1 MRFARWIAVMVIGA
15 GVACTGRPPA
25 TNAPTA
31 PAPARARRGADS
43 TRALALTS
51 PPRYATGREVYQIAS
66 TGTVV
71 VVGDSNAHPDTISTA
86 SVVRFDSR
94 WTATGLEVTGSVTSG
109 RTTGSTT
116 GSTGSLVPFS
126 ATVDTANARVRF
138 ASDSSPSAVSCP
150 VANGA
155 ALANVR
161 EFLASV
167 PRSLSPGAS
176 WSDTVTTVTCRGGI
190 PVTTTAR
197 RQFTVTLEP
206 TAGRPEGA
214 VVLVA
219 HTTSA
224 ELRGGTSQHGISIAL
239 TGHGEGQ
246 ASQRYQAQTGQLLS
260 GVSTVDVDL
269 QVGTT
274 GHLVALKQ
282 RAETRVTPVER

>member
-1 MRFARWIAVMVIGA
+1 MRFSRWIAVMLVGA

-43 TRALALTS
+43 TRALALAS

-71 VVGDSNAHPDTISTA
+71 VVGDSNAHSDTISTA
-86 SVVRFDSR
+86 SVMRFDSR

-109 RTTGSTT
+109 RTP

-126 ATVDTANARVRF
+126 ATVDTATARVRL
-138 ASDSSPSAVSCP
+138 ASDSSQSAVSCP
-150 VANGA
+150 MANGA

-176 WSDTVTTVTCRGGI
+176 WIDTVTTVTCRGGI

-197 RQFTVTLEP
+197 RHFTVTLEP

-246 ASQRYQAQTGQLLS
+246 ASQRYQVLTGQLLG